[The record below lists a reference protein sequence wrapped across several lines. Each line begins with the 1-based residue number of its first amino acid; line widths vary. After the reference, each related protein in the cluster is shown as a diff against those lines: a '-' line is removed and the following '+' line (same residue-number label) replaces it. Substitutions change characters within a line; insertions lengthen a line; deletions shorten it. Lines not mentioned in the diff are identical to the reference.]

1 MAINTFFTHNIKK
14 SYNIVVNMS
23 VLLEYKI
30 NSTKIYPLLIK
41 TNYHLIY
48 NKIKIVSKHLVKKLF
63 FKLLSNYKEL

>member
-1 MAINTFFTHNIKK
+1 MVINTFFTHNIKK

-30 NSTKIYPLLIK
+30 NSTNIYPLPIK

-48 NKIKIVSKHLVKKLF
+48 NIIKIVSKHLVKKLF
-63 FKLLSNYKEL
+63 F